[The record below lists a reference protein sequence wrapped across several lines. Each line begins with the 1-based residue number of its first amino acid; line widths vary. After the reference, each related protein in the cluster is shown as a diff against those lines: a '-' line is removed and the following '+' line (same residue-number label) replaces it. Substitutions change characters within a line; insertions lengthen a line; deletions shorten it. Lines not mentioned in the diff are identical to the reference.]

1 MGLLQDMSGLL
12 FPEACSVCGIETQK
26 SERCL
31 CHACRMELPVILSD
45 PLASYPPFA
54 RKFEGLLPLQNAFS
68 FLKFGEGR
76 GTRQILHALKYG
88 QRPELAWL
96 LGYMLA
102 EELLERELIVV
113 PDIIIPVPMHKAKE
127 ADRGYNQAMVFAQ
140 GLAEKL
146 ACQPSD
152 KILLKKRVTET
163 QTRKNKLAR
172 IMNMKEVFVLDV
184 ERKSDLRD
192 KNIWLVDDV
201 VTTGST
207 MLASGTLLA
216 AEPIRSLSMVT
227 IAMA

>member
-26 SERCL
+26 SESCL
-31 CHACRMELPVILSD
+31 CHACRMELPVILIN
-45 PLASYPPFA
+45 PLASYPPFSK
-54 RKFEGLLPLQNAFS
+54 KFEGLLPLHNAYS
-68 FLKFGEGR
+68 FLKFGEGS

-102 EELLERELIVV
+102 EELLERGLTVV
-113 PDIIIPVPMHKAKE
+113 PDLIVPVPMHKAKE

-140 GLAEKL
+140 GMAEKL
-146 ACQPSD
+146 ACQPND

-184 ERKSDLRD
+184 ERKSDLMD

-207 MLASGTLLA
+207 MIASGNLLA
-216 AEPIRSLSMVT
+216 AEPIRSLSLVT